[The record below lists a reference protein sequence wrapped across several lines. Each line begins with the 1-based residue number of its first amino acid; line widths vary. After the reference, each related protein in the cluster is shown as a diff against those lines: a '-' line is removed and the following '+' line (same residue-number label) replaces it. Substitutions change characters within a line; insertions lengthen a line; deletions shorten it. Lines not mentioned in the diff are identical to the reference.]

1 MFNLVLCV
9 WTVVLVIMLLK
20 SATVEERHDGILR
33 LNWYYNVRNFYCIG
47 WVIGLGF
54 WLSIWWWYQFQW
66 DCWPQFCSV
75 PSNSIVWCWFW
86 LWQVVNN
93 GRLKIALIG
102 QSQFAVEVYKLLQQ
116 KHDIVGVFTIPDVN
130 GRSDPLGLYIT
141 NQLSFARKTAASQ
154 YSQHGRGAGVLGR
167 GTVEQRAPEAKMLQ
181 SELWCQIVGHFVVY
195 FCSSVF

>member
-75 PSNSIVWCWFW
+75 PSIIQLCDVGFDCGRSLIR
-86 LWQVVNN
+86 
-93 GRLKIALIG
+93 RLKIALIG

-167 GTVEQRAPEAKMLQ
+167 GTVEQSAPEASRNIRGKPLIII
-181 SELWCQIVGHFVVY
+181 L
-195 FCSSVF
+195 